1 MAKGFFKNIR
11 AEMKKVVWPTKK
23 QILNNTGLVI
33 VLVIALAVVVLSFDV
48 IVSFLDTH
56 FWNFVTSKI

>member
-1 MAKGFFKNIR
+1 MAKGFFKNIN

-56 FWNFVTSKI
+56 FWSFVTSKI